1 MGFDKLK
8 FRKEVIDR
16 LEHSRQHFADISD
29 IVNRY
34 SANGQ
39 ESKTEVEREL
49 VHLQRNMKI
58 LDIKTLDI
66 ATYEMDEDWL
76 AHFKKPGA
84 EVSGILASL
93 TKDYFANK
101 RMKLIYYVGIGLIAA
116 ILLIWAF
123 NKLI

>member
-8 FRKEVIDR
+8 FRKEIIDR
-16 LEHSRQHFADISD
+16 LQHSRQHFADISD
-29 IVNRY
+29 IVNRF
-34 SANGQ
+34 SANDQ
-39 ESKTEVEREL
+39 EAKTGVEREL

-66 ATYEMDEDWL
+66 TTYEMDDDWL
-76 AHFKKPGA
+76 AHFKKPGV

-101 RMKLIYYVGIGLIAA
+101 RMKLVYYAGIGLIAA
-116 ILLIWAF
+116 ILLIWAL
-123 NKLI
+123 NKLF